1 MKKVK
6 VTFNHETCIGTG
18 TCATLT
24 TKYWQMGDD
33 TKSQLIGGSLN
44 KKTKVYELTTEVDD
58 EDYSILKETQQF
70 CPSQSISVKEIK

>member
-33 TKSQLIGGSLN
+33 TKSQLIGSGLN
-44 KKTKVYELTTEVDD
+44 EKTKIY
-58 EDYSILKETQQF
+58 Y
-70 CPSQSISVKEIK
+70 